1 MIDVDLGLPL
11 AEPGVPDTRSP
22 GRLMVWIGR
31 HQLGLLVTGILFGTI
46 WMVSQSLVPFVVG
59 RGIQTGV
66 VDGDT
71 EQLIVWALALL
82 GLGVLQAITG
92 SLRHRYAVNNWL
104 TASFRVVQV
113 LGRHTARTGSA
124 ISERHTTGE
133 VVATVSND
141 ALRMGNAFDVTARL
155 AGAVVA
161 YVIVAVILLTASVV
175 LGVVVLVGVPAL
187 VLVLGVVI
195 KPLQR
200 RQREQ
205 REEVGH
211 LTALG
216 ADTAIGLRVLRGI
229 GGEPAFLARYRER
242 SEAVRV
248 AGVRVAVPQSTLDAA
263 QVFLPGL
270 FVVLVTWLGARFV
283 VAGKLDPGQLVAF
296 YGYAAFLVIPL
307 RTSAEALDRITRAH
321 VGARR
326 ILAIL
331 DVEPNVV
338 DPDEPSPPPPVGASL
353 VDARTAVTIEP
364 GLMTCLVSEDPDETA
379 ELADRLGGFASNE
392 EDVSFG
398 SVPLGELP
406 LAELRSRILV
416 SEASPVVFAGTLRS
430 ALDPLARATDE
441 QILAALDVASGRDI
455 VEALDDGLDEAID
468 ERGRSFSGGQ
478 RQRLVLARAL
488 IVAPEVMVLVEP
500 TSAVDAH
507 SEARIA
513 RALRA
518 FRDGRTTV
526 IVTASPLVLDVADRV
541 LFLEAGRVR
550 ASGVHRDLL
559 RESSAYRETVTRG
572 ESDE

>member
-1 MIDVDLGLPL
+1 VIDLGLPL
-11 AEPGVPDTRSP
+11 AEPGIPDTRSP
-22 GRLMVWIGR
+22 TR
-31 HQLGLLVTGILFGTI
+31 LLVWVGRRQLSTLLLGVLFGTV

-59 RGIQTGV
+59 QGIQQGV
-66 VDGDT
+66 VESDT
-71 EQLIVWALALL
+71 ERLLVWTGALL
-82 GLGVLQAITG
+82 GLGLLQAVTG
-92 SLRHRYAVNNWL
+92 TLRHRYAVNNWL
-104 TASFRVVQV
+104 TASFRFVQL

-124 ISERHTTGE
+124 ITERHTTGE
-133 VVATVSND
+133 VVATVAND
-141 ALRMGNAFDVTARL
+141 ALRAGNAFDVTARL
-155 AGAVVA
+155 AGAVVS
-161 YVIVAVILLTASVV
+161 YFIVAVILLTASVT
-175 LGVVVLVGVPAL
+175 LGLIVLVGVPML

-200 RQREQ
+200 RQRDQ
-205 REEVGH
+205 REQVGQ

-229 GGEPAFLARYRER
+229 GGEPAFLGRYRTQ
-242 SEAVRV
+242 SEAVRL

-283 VAGKLDPGQLVAF
+283 VAGKLDPGELVAF

-307 RTSAEALDRITRAH
+307 RTAAEALDRITRAH
-321 VGARR
+321 VGVRR

-338 DPDEPSPPPPVGASL
+338 DPDEPVAPPPPRAAL
-353 VDARTAVTIEP
+353 IDRRTGVEIEP
-364 GLMTCLVSEDPDETA
+364 GLMTCLVSDDPDETA
-379 ELADRLGGFASNE
+379 ELADRLGGFAPDE
-392 EDVSFG
+392 EDVTFG
-398 SVPLGELP
+398 GVPLASLP

-416 SEASPVVFAGTLRS
+416 SEANPVLFAGRLRRS
-430 ALDPLARATDE
+430 LDPGADATDDE
-441 QILAALDVASGRDI
+441 ILAALDTASARDI
-455 VEALDDGLDEAID
+455 LDALDDGLDEEVD

-488 IVAPEVMVLVEP
+488 LADPEVLVLVEP

-513 RALRA
+513 RALHELRS
-518 FRDGRTTV
+518 GKTTV
-526 IVTASPLVLDVADRV
+526 VVTASPLVLDTADRV
-541 LFLEAGRVR
+541 LFVGGGRLLAR
-550 ASGVHRDLL
+550 GSHRELLHRSG
-559 RESSAYRETVTRG
+559 SYRETVTRG